1 MASVSNLVSPW
12 SPVVQEIRRIRTLP
26 VLPRASRAL
35 ALIKAYSP
43 ELLAEA
49 ARHANVYYWD
59 AIVAKAR
66 QIEVGPPPEEILLE
80 AAEALRGEHWNAKE
94 LASLSRSE
102 LLLTVRAMYRKHR
115 LLDPSGEGD
124 GVWLSFVDR
133 VHRAH
138 DPDWRCHCSGSEFF
152 WYTRDPESIRVG
164 TFLNTLFND
173 AQTLSDYEGIRRG
186 SPEWLKIVEGDLEV
200 LKAHEA
206 EKAATLAAAPEIA
219 TRTVA
224 ELAKWVSTGHFGCAE
239 CVALALSAVDP
250 MVRATIYERA
260 ADLKRQE
267 KDDDPDY
274 YEQLERRYGSC

>member
-1 MASVSNLVSPW
+1 
-12 SPVVQEIRRIRTLP
+12 

-35 ALIKAYSP
+35 ALIKTYSS

-66 QIEVGPPPEEILLE
+66 QIEVGPPPEEVLME
-80 AAEALRGEHWNAKE
+80 AAEALRGEHWSAEE
-94 LASLSRSE
+94 LATLPRPE

-115 LLDPSGEGD
+115 LLDESGEGN

-152 WYTRDPESIRVG
+152 WYTRDADSIRIG

-173 AQTLSDYEGIRRG
+173 AQILSDYEGIRRG
-186 SPEWLKIVEGDLEV
+186 SPEWLKIVEGDAEV
-200 LKAHEA
+200 AKAHEA
-206 EKAATLAAAPEIA
+206 EKAAMLAAAPEIA
-219 TRTVA
+219 TKPVE
-224 ELAKWVSTGHFGCAE
+224 ELANWVATGHFGCSE

-250 MVRATIYERA
+250 MIRTYIYERA
-260 ADLKRQE
+260 ADLSSREGE
-267 KDDDPDY
+267 KDDPDY
-274 YEQLERRYGSC
+274 YERLEHRYG